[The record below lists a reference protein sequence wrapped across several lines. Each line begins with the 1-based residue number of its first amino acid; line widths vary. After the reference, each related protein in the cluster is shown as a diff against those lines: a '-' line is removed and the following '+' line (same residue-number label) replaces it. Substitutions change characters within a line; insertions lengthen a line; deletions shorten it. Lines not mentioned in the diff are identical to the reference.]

1 MRLCTKYLTCAYTHN
16 IIKFSKE
23 VIMKILL
30 DMLIIEYMIENKL
43 SVNKFCK
50 KCGVS
55 QDTFYMILN
64 DRGHFD
70 LVELMKIVETL
81 NLKSKTF

>member
-50 KCGVS
+50 NVG
-55 QDTFYMILN
+55 F
-64 DRGHFD
+64 R
-70 LVELMKIVETL
+70 KIC
-81 NLKSKTF
+81 FI